1 MKKFILIILILFWG
15 PASGNESIIFN
26 CSSKAGLGL
35 DLLDNLY
42 SYKDQGIREH
52 FKIKPN
58 NKEIIYESGKFKR
71 IYKIVDKR
79 KNPNGSMTIVSYY
92 INQDYYGGYMLTLSL
107 NDKSKEYYYSS
118 AMMGAGEI
126 LEGPVGSR
134 GSCKKL

>member
-1 MKKFILIILILFWG
+1 MKNFILIILILLWS
-15 PASGNESIIFN
+15 PALGNEVIILN

-35 DLLDNLY
+35 DLLNNLY
-42 SYKDQGIREH
+42 SYKEQGIKED
-52 FKIKPN
+52 FKVIPN
-58 NKEIIYESGKFKR
+58 NKEIIYDSGKFKR

-79 KNPNGSMTIVSYY
+79 RNPNGGMTIVSYY
-92 INQDYYGGYMLTLSL
+92 INKNYYGGYMLTLSL
-107 NDKSKEYYYSS
+107 NDESKEYLYSS

>member
-1 MKKFILIILILFWG
+1 MKKFILIILILLWS
-15 PASGNESIIFN
+15 PALGNEVIILN
-26 CSSKAGLGL
+26 CSSRAGLGL
-35 DLLDNLY
+35 DLLNNLY
-42 SYKDQGIREH
+42 SYKEQGIKED
-52 FKIKPN
+52 FKVIPN

-79 KNPNGSMTIVSYY
+79 RNPNGGVTLVSYY
-92 INQDYYGGYMLTLSL
+92 INKNYYGGYMLTLSL
-107 NDKSKEYYYSS
+107 NDESKEYLYSS

>member
-1 MKKFILIILILFWG
+1 MKKFILIILILLWS
-15 PASGNESIIFN
+15 PALGNEVIILN

-35 DLLDNLY
+35 DLLNNLY
-42 SYKDQGIREH
+42 SYKEQGIKED
-52 FKIKPN
+52 FKVIPN

-79 KNPNGSMTIVSYY
+79 RNPNGGITIVSYY
-92 INQDYYGGYMLTLSL
+92 INKNYYGGYMLTLSL
-107 NDKSKEYYYSS
+107 NDESKEYLYSS

>member
-1 MKKFILIILILFWG
+1 MKKFILIILILLWS
-15 PASGNESIIFN
+15 PALGNEVIILN

-35 DLLDNLY
+35 DLLNNLY
-42 SYKDQGIREH
+42 SYKEQGIKED
-52 FKIKPN
+52 FKVIPN

-79 KNPNGSMTIVSYY
+79 RNPNGGMTIVSYY
-92 INQDYYGGYMLTLSL
+92 INKNYYGGYMLTLSL
-107 NDKSKEYYYSS
+107 NDESKEYLYSS

>member
-1 MKKFILIILILFWG
+1 MKKFILIILILLWS
-15 PASGNESIIFN
+15 PALGNEVIILN

-35 DLLDNLY
+35 DLLNNLY
-42 SYKDQGIREH
+42 SYKEQGIRED
-52 FKIKPN
+52 FKVIPN

-79 KNPNGSMTIVSYY
+79 RNPNGGMTIVSYY
-92 INQDYYGGYMLTLSL
+92 INKNYYGGYMLTLSL
-107 NDKSKEYYYSS
+107 NDESKEYLYSS

>member
-1 MKKFILIILILFWG
+1 MKKFILIILILLWS
-15 PASGNESIIFN
+15 PALGNEVIILN

-35 DLLDNLY
+35 DLLNNLY
-42 SYKDQGIREH
+42 SYKEQGIKED
-52 FKIKPN
+52 FKVIPN

-107 NDKSKEYYYSS
+107 NDKSKEYLYSS